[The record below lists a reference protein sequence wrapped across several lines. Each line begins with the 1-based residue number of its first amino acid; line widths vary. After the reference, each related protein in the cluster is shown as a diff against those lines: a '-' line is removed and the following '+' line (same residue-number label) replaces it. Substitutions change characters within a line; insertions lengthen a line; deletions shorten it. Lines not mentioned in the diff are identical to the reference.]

1 MASIS
6 TDRYGNRT
14 VQFIAADAKQR
25 SIRLGKMPLKA
36 VRAIKTKVEA
46 LNAAA
51 IAGSSWEY
59 QTSEW
64 VGERDAVLYDKLA
77 GVRLV
82 PKRPEAEHVG
92 LAPFIDAYMERRA
105 DLKPTNQ
112 DEIADYT

>member
-77 GVRLV
+77 AVRLV
-82 PKRPEAEHVG
+82 AKASRGRARWAGSIHRRVYGAASRP
-92 LAPFIDAYMERRA
+92 
-105 DLKPTNQ
+105 
-112 DEIADYT
+112 